1 MSHIRLAPCTL
12 RRILAGVALGAI
24 CVVAGCK
31 QGNTMPAPP
40 TPVNDPPVTVRGGS
54 VIVRFKT
61 PWTCPLGQNYCSIDL
76 GEQAVLNTLDGVA
89 PIPNGGDPGDGD
101 NTPQTLTEIVST
113 NWKVKL
119 TFRQSNETSEDPGT
133 FLLLC
138 TSDSACLS
146 TSGAAGNTLY
156 IVAGSNVSLTPVVRD
171 RPGVRY
177 DVATC
182 GGAPVTGDSKC
193 NHVHTARV
201 FTTGITVAPRFHC
214 IDGEC
219 TITVGK

>member
-1 MSHIRLAPCTL
+1 VFKIKIVPGSL
-12 RRILAGVALGAI
+12 RTILALGAV

-31 QGNTMPAPP
+31 HGEVKPARPA
-40 TPVNDPPVTVRGGS
+40 PVNDPPVTVRGGS
-54 VIVRFKT
+54 VTVRYGT
-61 PWTCPLGQNYCSIDL
+61 PWNCPNGQNYCSIDL
-76 GEQAVLNTLDGVA
+76 GKPAVLNTLDGVQ
-89 PIPNGGDPGDGD
+89 PIPSGSDPGDGD
-101 NTPQTLTEIVST
+101 NTPQTVSESVST
-113 NWKVKL
+113 NWKVQL

-138 TSDSACLS
+138 TSDPACLS
-146 TSGAAGNTLY
+146 TSGPVQDTLY
-156 IVAGSNVSLTPVVRD
+156 IVGGSNGSLTPIMRD

-177 DVATC
+177 DLTAC

-201 FTTGITVAPRFHC
+201 FTNGVTTAPRYHC

-219 TITVGK
+219 TIKVGQ